1 MAVLSLW
8 FMLLWANLLGPGHEG
23 NSLSLF
29 LSFSLSLSLSTKQS
43 FILSITGLNNKNF
56 AMS

>member
-29 LSFSLSLSLSTKQS
+29 LSLSLSL
-43 FILSITGLNNKNF
+43 NKAKFHTFNYWF
-56 AMS
+56 EQ

>member
-23 NSLSLF
+23 NSLSL
-29 LSFSLSLSLSTKQS
+29 SLPFSLSLSTKQS

-56 AMS
+56 AML